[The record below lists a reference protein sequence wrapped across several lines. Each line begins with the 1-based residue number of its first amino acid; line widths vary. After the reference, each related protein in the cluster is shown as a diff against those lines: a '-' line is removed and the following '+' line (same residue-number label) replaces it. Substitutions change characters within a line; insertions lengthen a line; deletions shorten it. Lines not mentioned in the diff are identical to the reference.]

1 MGAWQFL
8 PRPNINSD
16 IMKNNDEVIKDF
28 GSWNVPT
35 SWNDITLK
43 IYEEIERYYE
53 GKDEKFDV
61 RDVLNILTDKTEDEI
76 NALPAE
82 FLDVILTHLI
92 FLTLTPEVGEPTNKI
107 VIDGEEYS
115 INFMEKLK
123 LGEYVAIDNIL
134 KADKHDYASILAIL
148 CRKEGE
154 IYDSTYEAEVFD
166 KRKEMFE
173 NQPVTKILP
182 IVSFFLDLY
191 ITLETP
197 SQLYSQ
203 VESAISHIQQTIDS
217 SQKIG
222 ASKRLSLNW
231 QMKKLRKSLKSIKRI

>member
-1 MGAWQFL
+1 M
-8 PRPNINSD
+8 D
-16 IMKNNDEVIKDF
+16 KEVIKDF
-28 GSWNVPT
+28 GKWNVPT
-35 SWNDITLK
+35 KWDDITLK
-43 IYEEIERYYE
+43 IYQEIEKYYE
-53 GKDEKFDV
+53 DKETKEFDV
-61 RDVLNILTDKTEDEI
+61 REVLHILTNKDWDEI

-82 FLDVILTHLI
+82 FLDTILTHLI
-92 FLTLTPEVGEPTNKI
+92 FLTTTPEVGEASNKI
-107 VIDGEEYS
+107 VVDGVEYK
-115 INFMEKLK
+115 INVMEKLK
-123 LGEYVAIDNIL
+123 LGEYVAVDTVL

-182 IVSFFLDLY
+182 IIGFFLNLY

-231 QMKKLRKSLKSIKRI
+231 QMKKLRKSLKSIKHI

>member
-1 MGAWQFL
+1 MKDL
-8 PRPNINSD
+8 YSYED
-16 IMKNNDEVIKDF
+16 IQIIKDF
-28 GSWNVPT
+28 GEVKVPKDW
-35 SWNDITLK
+35 SEVTLK
-43 IYEEIERYYE
+43 KYQEIERYYE
-53 GKDEKFDV
+53 DKDKAFNV
-61 RDVLNILTDKTEDEI
+61 LDVLDILIDKDKDYI
-76 NALPAE
+76 MSLPTE
-82 FLDVILTHLI
+82 FLDTILAHLVFI
-92 FLTLTPEVGEPTNKI
+92 TLSPEVGEASNKI
-107 VIDGEEYS
+107 VVDGVEYK
-115 INFMEKLK
+115 INVMEKLK
-123 LGEYVAIDNIL
+123 LGEYVAVDTVL

-197 SQLYSQ
+197 SQLYTQ